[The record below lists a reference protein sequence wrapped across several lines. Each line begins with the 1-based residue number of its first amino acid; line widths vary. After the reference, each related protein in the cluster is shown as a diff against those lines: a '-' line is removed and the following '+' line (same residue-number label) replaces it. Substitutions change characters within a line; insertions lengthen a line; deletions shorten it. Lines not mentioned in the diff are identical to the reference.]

1 LTTTS
6 TTSTLGSHAVAY
18 EPSWRFLMIT
28 TEEIRSVTDG
38 NVHGSDGEKIGSV
51 GQIYLD
57 NNTGQPAWVTVKTG
71 LFANKASFVPLAEA
85 TVEGKDLRVPYD
97 KHKVKDAPNVDAG
110 GELTPQE
117 EDELYRYY
125 GVESGGQDGSDQRS
139 DAGDRSH
146 SGQDESSGRDAAGTA
161 AAGGVAGGVAGH
173 RAEHHDD
180 RTERRGD
187 ERREEAG
194 HREGQQNAEQ
204 GEQGREAEQQE
215 KGAHRHEGGSGSGG
229 GSGSEGGPNRR
240 IRRYIVT
247 EEVVTR
253 REEELPEEGGQQ
265 ERSGD
270 ANR

>member
-1 LTTTS
+1 
-6 TTSTLGSHAVAY
+6 
-18 EPSWRFLMIT
+18 MIT
-28 TEEIRSVTDG
+28 TKEIRSVTDG

-85 TVEGKDLRVPYD
+85 TVEGQDLRVPYD
-97 KHKVKDAPNVDAG
+97 KHKVKDAPNVDAD

-139 DAGDRSH
+139 NAEDRSH
-146 SGQDESSGRDAAGTA
+146 SGQDESSGRDVAGTA
-161 AAGGVAGGVAGH
+161 AAGGAAGGVAGH
-173 RAEHHDD
+173 RAEHQE
-180 RTERRGD
+180 ERAEHHGD
-187 ERREEAG
+187 ERREETG
-194 HREGQQNAEQ
+194 HREGEQNAEQ
-204 GEQGREAEQQE
+204 GEHGSEE
-215 KGAHRHEGGSGSGG
+215 KGAHRHEGGGGAEG
-229 GSGSEGGPNRR
+229 GSGSEGGPHRR

-265 ERSGD
+265 GRSGD